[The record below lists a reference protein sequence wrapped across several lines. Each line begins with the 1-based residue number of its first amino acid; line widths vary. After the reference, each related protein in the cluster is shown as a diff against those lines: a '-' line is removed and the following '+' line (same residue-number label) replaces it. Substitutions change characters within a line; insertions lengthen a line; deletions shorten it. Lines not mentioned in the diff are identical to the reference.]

1 MNSNMVYERI
11 WKELR
16 EKMRKMNEGNKI
28 VLPEFIQQ
36 MLEINGVTEVR
47 GKTLLLLLSIL
58 SWFQGMCH

>member
-1 MNSNMVYERI
+1 MVYERI

-47 GKTLLLLLSIL
+47 GEN
-58 SWFQGMCH
+58 

>member
-1 MNSNMVYERI
+1 MIKGIITLLKSSPKIMNSNMVYERI

-16 EKMRKMNEGNKI
+16 EKMRKINEGNKI

-47 GKTLLLLLSIL
+47 GEN
-58 SWFQGMCH
+58 